1 MYATAAFEFDQSDNG
16 WLMSEFAFMRSVFL
30 IFLFPPIIDL
40 GRRFIAKDPVPIGT
54 RKREGST
61 GEGGEGH
68 EDSLLPEN
76 EARDGEDDDALPTE
90 PGNFDVSSLQGDT
103 EPIKPVR
110 SRSEEPNVY
119 VFDLVFL
126 RWSLVVDGALTTIA
140 AFATKPWHIYLGTFP
155 IIDICSEC

>member
-40 GRRFIAKDPVPIGT
+40 GRRFIANDPVLPIGT

-61 GEGGEGH
+61 GERLEGQ
-68 EDSLLPEN
+68 EDSRN
-76 EARDGEDDDALPTE
+76 EAQSGEDNDALPTE

-140 AFATKPWHIYLGTFP
+140 AFATKPWHIYLGAFP
-155 IIDICSEC
+155 IIVICCEC

>member
-40 GRRFIAKDPVPIGT
+40 GRRFIAKAPVLPIGT
-54 RKREGST
+54 RKHEGST
-61 GEGGEGH
+61 DREEGH
-68 EDSLLPEN
+68 EDSPLPAN
-76 EARDGEDDDALPTE
+76 EAHNDEDDDALPTE

-140 AFATKPWHIYLGTFP
+140 AFATKPWHIYLGTSP